1 MNRELRKALRDCSL
15 PHEQSVIECLDET
28 FSPESEGGETIIFA
42 LPQTKRRASRR
53 LNQRDT

>member
-42 LPQTKRRASRR
+42 LPQTKRRASR
-53 LNQRDT
+53 